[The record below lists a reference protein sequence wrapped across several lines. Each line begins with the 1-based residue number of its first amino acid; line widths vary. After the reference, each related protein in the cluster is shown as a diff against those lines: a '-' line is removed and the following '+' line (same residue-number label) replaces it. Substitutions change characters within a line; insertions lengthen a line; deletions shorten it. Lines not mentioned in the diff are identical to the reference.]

1 MIEIEFAAE
10 VASDHRETLNWMIAA
25 APAASAVKHEIRG
38 LIMPT
43 NKVVADTES
52 KMKKAIEILQDE
64 LKTVRSGRAST
75 GLVEN
80 IKADFYGTRTPIK
93 QMATLATPQMDMIVI
108 KPFDP
113 GSVKEIEKAIK
124 ASDLSIAPIVDGK
137 IIRLNVPALSE
148 ERRKQLV
155 QQARQVGEQT
165 KVTTRNI
172 RRDAIKQLEKD
183 QKDKL
188 ITEDDLEKGKK
199 QIDDIAKKCADKV
212 DELIKSKS
220 DEIMLD

>member
-1 MIEIEFAAE
+1 MSVKEIL
-10 VASDHRETLNWMIAA
+10 SD
-25 APAASAVKHEIRG
+25 S
-38 LIMPT
+38 
-43 NKVVADTES
+43 ES
-52 KMKKAIEILQDE
+52 KMKKAVDVLQNE
-64 LKTVRSGRAST
+64 LKAVRSGRAAT

-80 IKADFYGTRTPIK
+80 IKADFYGTPTPLK
-93 QMATLATPQMDMIVI
+93 QMATLATPQMDMVVI

-113 GSVKEIEKAIK
+113 TSIREIEKAIK

-155 QQARQVGEQT
+155 QQAKQAGEQT
-165 KVTTRNI
+165 KVSIRNI
-172 RRDAIKQLEKD
+172 RRDANKHLEKQ

-199 QIDDIAKKCADKV
+199 HVDDITRQYTDRVDK
-212 DELIKSKS
+212 LIKNKS
-220 DEIMLD
+220 DEIMFD

>member
-1 MIEIEFAAE
+1 
-10 VASDHRETLNWMIAA
+10 
-25 APAASAVKHEIRG
+25 
-38 LIMPT
+38 MPT
-43 NKVVADTES
+43 KETVSDTES
-52 KMKKAIEILQDE
+52 KMKKAVQILQEE

-80 IKADFYGTRTPIK
+80 IKADFYGTPTPLK

-113 GSVKEIEKAIK
+113 ASIREIEKAIK

-137 IIRLNVPALSE
+137 IIRLNIPALSE
-148 ERRKQLV
+148 ERRNQLV
-155 QQARQVGEQT
+155 HQAKHTGEQT
-165 KVTTRNI
+165 KVTIRNI
-172 RRDAIKQLEKD
+172 RREANKQLEKQ

-199 QIDDIAKKCADKV
+199 QVDDITKQYTDKV
-212 DELIKSKS
+212 DEIVKSKS